1 MSNFK
6 DMVIADNAK
15 VFMNTNEF
23 AEKRTVIYDGVTYT
37 DIPIVLKGLKQE
49 DRPQTVTSG
58 DHSQG
63 IFLVSSVLHCKESDL
78 GGNQPE
84 KGTKIKINHTEGGGG
99 YFSEFYV
106 ASSVCELGMLRVEL
120 EAIDE

>member
-15 VFMNTNEF
+15 VFMNINEF

-49 DRPQTVTSG
+49 DRAQTVASG

-63 IFLVSSVLHCKESDL
+63 IFLVSSVLHCK
-78 GGNQPE
+78 
-84 KGTKIKINHTEGGGG
+84 
-99 YFSEFYV
+99 
-106 ASSVCELGMLRVEL
+106 
-120 EAIDE
+120 

>member
-15 VFMNTNEF
+15 VFMNTDEF
-23 AEKRTVIYDGVTYT
+23 AEKRTVIYDGITYT
-37 DIPIVLKGLKQE
+37 DIPIVLKGLKEE
-49 DRPQTVTSG
+49 DRAQKVT
-58 DHSQG
+58 DHAQG
-63 IFLVSSVLHCKESDL
+63 IFLVSSVLHCKMSDL

-84 KGTKIKINHTEGGGG
+84 KGSRIRINDKEGGGG